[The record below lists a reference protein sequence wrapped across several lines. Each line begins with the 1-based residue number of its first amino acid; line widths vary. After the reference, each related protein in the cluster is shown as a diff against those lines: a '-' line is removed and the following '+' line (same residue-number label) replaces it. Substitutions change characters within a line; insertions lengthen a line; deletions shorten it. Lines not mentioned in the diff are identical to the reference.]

1 MDTCIMEK
9 TTIEII
15 KLTPSEGMVLTN
27 GETYSFDFVHVGKN
41 DSVDNWQEITIE
53 EYNKIIKNR
62 KESEET

>member
-27 GETYSFDFVHVGKN
+27 GETYSRDFVHVGRN
-41 DSVDNWQEITIE
+41 DSVDNWHEITIE
-53 EYNKIIKNR
+53 EYEKIV
-62 KESEET
+62 KEQEETADM